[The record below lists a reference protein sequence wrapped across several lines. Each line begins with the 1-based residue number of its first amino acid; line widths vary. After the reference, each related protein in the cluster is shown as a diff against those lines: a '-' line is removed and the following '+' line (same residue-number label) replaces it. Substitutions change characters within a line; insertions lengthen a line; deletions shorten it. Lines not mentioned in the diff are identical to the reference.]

1 MTAAVAPGLETDAE
15 DVTAERGSHAAPP
28 RSSAA
33 KVRWLP
39 SGQMLLAAARI
50 DAESAQAQPLE
61 AAEGRKHAL
70 SITDQVRSQL
80 PASSQPIG
88 AGGEL
93 VPAADIGADSGAL
106 ALKNT
111 VDNPDYVSA
120 DASRA
125 RLELANRAG
134 VLETALDA
142 ADTIG
147 AQNSMEKMLA
157 HQLAAMH
164 QTTMRLARQMNRRLD
179 RLEYMNLGDVEADRT
194 TVEACRLA
202 NTMGRMAAGYQ
213 QGLVALQR
221 LRSGGTQRVLVQ
233 HVTVEGGGKAVVA
246 GEIKGGGVREEMRG
260 EDGDNEQ

>member
-1 MTAAVAPGLETDAE
+1 
-15 DVTAERGSHAAPP
+15 
-28 RSSAA
+28 
-33 KVRWLP
+33 
-39 SGQMLLAAARI
+39 MLLAAARI
-50 DAESAQAQPLE
+50 EAESAQAQPLA
-61 AAEGRKHAL
+61 AAEGRKHAQ
-70 SITDQVRSQL
+70 SITDQVRSHL

-93 VPAADIGADSGAL
+93 VPAAETGEGSGAL
-106 ALKNT
+106 ALNNT

-125 RLELANRAG
+125 RLELANQAG
-134 VLETALDA
+134 VLEAALDA

-164 QTTMRLARQMNRRLD
+164 QTTMRLAKQVNRRLD
-179 RLEYMNLGDVEADRT
+179 HLAYMNLGYAEADRA

-202 NTMGRMAAGYQ
+202 NTMGRMTAGFQ

-221 LRSGGTQRVLVQ
+221 LRTGGTQRVLVQ
-233 HVTVEGGGKAVVA
+233 HVTVEGGGQALVA
-246 GEIKGGGVREEMRG
+246 GEIKGGGSQDRKQDEG
-260 EDGDNEQ
+260 FGDENEQ

>member
-1 MTAAVAPGLETDAE
+1 
-15 DVTAERGSHAAPP
+15 
-28 RSSAA
+28 
-33 KVRWLP
+33 
-39 SGQMLLAAARI
+39 MLLAAARI
-50 DAESAQAQPLE
+50 EAESAQAQPLA
-61 AAEGRKHAL
+61 AAEGRKHAQ

-93 VPAADIGADSGAL
+93 VPAADIVASGAL

-111 VDNPDYVSA
+111 VDHPDYVSA

-125 RLELANRAG
+125 RLEMANQAG

-164 QTTMRLARQMNRRLD
+164 QATMRLARQMNRRLD
-179 RLEYMNLGDVEADRT
+179 RLEYMNLGDAEADRT

-221 LRSGGTQRVLVQ
+221 LRTGGTQRVLVQ

-246 GEIKGGGVREEMRG
+246 GEISGGVREKMQG
-260 EDGDNEQ
+260 EDDENEQ

>member
-1 MTAAVAPGLETDAE
+1 LEDDRDDEAAE
-15 DVTAERGSHAAPP
+15 DDIFDPSRHVKTAVPGR
-28 RSSAA
+28 
-33 KVRWLP
+33 LP
-39 SGQMLLAAARI
+39 SGQRLLTAARI
-50 DAESAQAQPLE
+50 QAEAEQSHPP
-61 AAEGRKHAL
+61 AASEGRKLAQA
-70 SITDQVRSQL
+70 ITDQVRSKL

-93 VPAADIGADSGAL
+93 VVAAGTGEGSGAL

-111 VDNPDYVSA
+111 VDNPDFVGA

-125 RLELANRAG
+125 RLELANQAG
-134 VLETALDA
+134 VLEAALDA

-164 QTTMRLARQMNRRLD
+164 QATMRLAKQVNRRLD
-179 RLEYMNLGDVEADRT
+179 RLAYMNLGFAEADRT

-202 NTMGRMAAGYQ
+202 NTMGRMTAGFQ
-213 QGLVALQR
+213 QGLLALQR
-221 LRSGGTQRVLVQ
+221 IRTGGTQRVLVQ

-246 GEIKGGGVREEMRG
+246 GGISGGGVGEKLQG
-260 EDGDNEQ
+260 EDDENEQ